1 MALSLIAASIVVRKA
16 LGQTRTPGVMLMLE
30 KFFREVLNDQ
40 RKNEDLYYEAYS
52 GLNSADQVIA
62 DAACKLFV
70 LFGKKPAASTTDA
83 WLKGSDHA
91 TVAAANGDVV
101 AKYLG
106 AGGGGREHV
115 LIFPNGLSLG
125 TGLTLGCHTTVSGNT
140 KSAAADAVTGFAV
153 IGAA

>member
-16 LGQTRTPGVMLMLE
+16 LGQNRSAGVMRMLE
-30 KFFREVLNDQ
+30 TFFRDVLNDQ
-40 RKNEDLYYEAYS
+40 LGNRDLYYEAFS
-52 GLNSADQVIA
+52 GLNAADQVISA
-62 DAACKLFV
+62 DPCKLYV
-70 LFGKKPAASTTDA
+70 LFGKKPSASTVDA

-106 AGGGGREHV
+106 SGGGGREHP

-125 TGLTLGCHTTVSGNT
+125 TGLTLGCHTTVNGNT
-140 KSAAADAVTGFAV
+140 KSAAADAVTGFAI
-153 IGAA
+153 IGAP